1 MGDISFNDWKNV
13 EIRIGKILEVKDHPE
28 ADKLYVLVHY
38 PNQSSPVVAYSR
50 SVREEPETAW
60 QDEAR
65 IVKVK
70 LRPGRRSY
78 PQVTVYA
85 PSGLL
90 PEEVLGYRWDA
101 SPPGTDVLHFWI
113 LALT

>member
-1 MGDISFNDWKNV
+1 MIA
-13 EIRIGKILEVKDHPE
+13 E
-28 ADKLYVLVHY
+28 KLYVLVHY

-50 SVREEPETAW
+50 SVREEPEVAW
-60 QDEAR
+60 QDAVGV
-65 IVKVK
+65 VKDK

-78 PQVTVYA
+78 PLITVYT

-101 SPPGTDVLHFWI
+101 SPPGMDVLHMGN
-113 LALT
+113 LALV